1 MSYTCIELLSRIRD
15 NLDEQ
20 TPGQWSQL
28 QLRRFINDA
37 LDDLSRSTKHLKDAK
52 TITTIAGTAE
62 YSVTKDV
69 LMIMHAYWVTTDGR
83 YLPLVPVQYEGA
95 DQVWGQYQTQQSTEP
110 FLFTTWGYSPNL
122 KLRLYPVPST
132 SNTVSLRVVRLATH
146 VDVNGLDGDTT
157 VDCPEAWIDALTY
170 YAEFRALR
178 KDRDPRWQEAYQ
190 LYTSIRDNLA
200 DEDYLNANR
209 EIVYDPAT
217 IGGVPRWIADPR
229 WG

>member
-1 MSYTCIELLSRIRD
+1 MYTCIELLSRIRD

-20 TPGQWSQL
+20 TPGQWSQQ
-28 QLRRFINDA
+28 QLRRFINDG
-37 LDDLSRSTKHLKDAK
+37 LDDLSRSTKHLQDIK

-62 YSVTKDV
+62 YAVSKDV
-69 LMIMHAYWVTTDGR
+69 LMIMHAYWVTSDGR
-83 YLPLVPVQYEGA
+83 YLPLAPVQYEGA

-110 FLFTTWGYSPNL
+110 FLFTTWGYAPNL
-122 KLRLYPVPST
+122 KMRLYPVPST
-132 SNTVSLRVVRLATH
+132 TGSTVSLRVIRLAAH
-146 VDVNGLDGDTT
+146 VDINGLDGDTS
-157 VDCPEAWIDALTY
+157 VDCPEAWLDALTY

-190 LYTSIRDNLA
+190 LYTSIRDSLA

-229 WG
+229 WS